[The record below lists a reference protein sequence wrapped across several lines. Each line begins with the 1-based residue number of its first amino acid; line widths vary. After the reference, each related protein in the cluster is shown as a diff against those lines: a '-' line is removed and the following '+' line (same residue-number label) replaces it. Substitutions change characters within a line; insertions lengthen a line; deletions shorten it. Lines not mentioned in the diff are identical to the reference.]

1 MSTATQEVRELK
13 QELRNLATLVQKNIK
28 HANGNSTASN
38 VAHLINFDT
47 DELRKMAN
55 KAGKDV
61 RSFISKKADDA
72 TELYHTAEKTVAEN
86 PVRSVVLSLVAGMA
100 LASLFSSRRSRD

>member
-13 QELRNLATLVQKNIK
+13 QELRNLASLVQKNIK
-28 HANGNSTASN
+28 AANGNSTASN

-55 KAGKDV
+55 KAGKEV
-61 RSFISKKADDA
+61 RSFIGQKTDEAS
-72 TELYHTAEKTVAEN
+72 ELYHRAEKTVSEN
-86 PVRSVVLSLVAGMA
+86 PLRSVALSMAAGA
-100 LASLFSSRRSRD
+100 ILTALFSGRSKRD